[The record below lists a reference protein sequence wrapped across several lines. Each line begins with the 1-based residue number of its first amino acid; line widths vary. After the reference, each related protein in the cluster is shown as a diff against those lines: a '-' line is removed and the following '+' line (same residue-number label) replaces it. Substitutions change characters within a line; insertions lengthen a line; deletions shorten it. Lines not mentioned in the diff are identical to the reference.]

1 MLPTSPKKSC
11 SLWTRG
17 ADVSSFITARTW
29 RQMAR
34 IQQSALH
41 NQILKPTT
49 MKKHAYI
56 QAGKS
61 LAIQFFSMYLLQ
73 RISDI
78 HFQK

>member
-1 MLPTSPKKSC
+1 
-11 SLWTRG
+11 
-17 ADVSSFITARTW
+17 
-29 RQMAR
+29 MAR